1 MRELSDL
8 ETHLL
13 RRANLSDYVKRSAQ
27 IYPGDVAMVCGD
39 REVTFAELNDKV
51 NQVANALLQL
61 GVKRGDRISVI
72 SHPCLEYIFIW
83 FGLMKIGGVL
93 NPINV
98 MLKGGEIEYILNHA
112 EPKILVVEDALTPN
126 VDEVKGQIK
135 SVQKFLSIDLT
146 GSAVGEGWEDIGVVI
161 DADVSLEEPLVIA
174 GDNDP
179 ATLIYTSGTE
189 ARPKGVMGSHLNM
202 YMTTM
207 HLVSDLEIGKK
218 EALLLVAPLYHVA
231 GIVLCLTSI
240 YMGAK
245 IVIDTFPD
253 PVNIMEFTSKHEVT
267 IWTFPPAMLAL
278 FPSLPGFS
286 KEIVKSVKMIIAFGS
301 ALPKA
306 IAEVWK
312 GILPD
317 VKMINYY
324 GQTESGPLGTCSSGE
339 DIIAHPGSIGK
350 PHRLVEVKIFDD
362 EEKEVDTGEVGEIV
376 MRGPTIMIGYFK
388 DEERTAETLRHGW
401 LHTNDLARRDE
412 DGFFHFVDRKKDIIV
427 TGSENVSSLEIEQ
440 FLFSHEKVQDA
451 AVVGLPHPRWGE
463 AVVAVVV
470 PRPEQ
475 EISEKE
481 IIAYCK
487 EKIAGYKV
495 PKKVVVLNEIPRNPA
510 GKSLKHMLR
519 KQLSEQLTLEA

>member
-1 MRELSDL
+1 M
-8 ETHLL
+8 
-13 RRANLSDYVKRSAQ
+13 
-27 IYPGDVAMVCGD
+27 
-39 REVTFAELNDKV
+39 
-51 NQVANALLQL
+51 
-61 GVKRGDRISVI
+61 
-72 SHPCLEYIFIW
+72 
-83 FGLMKIGGVL
+83 
-93 NPINV
+93 
-98 MLKGGEIEYILNHA
+98 
-112 EPKILVVEDALTPN
+112 
-126 VDEVKGQIK
+126 
-135 SVQKFLSIDLT
+135 
-146 GSAVGEGWEDIGVVI
+146 
-161 DADVSLEEPLVIA
+161 
-174 GDNDP
+174 
-179 ATLIYTSGTE
+179 
-189 ARPKGVMGSHLNM
+189 
-202 YMTTM
+202 
-207 HLVSDLEIGKK
+207 
-218 EALLLVAPLYHVA
+218 
-231 GIVLCLTSI
+231 
-240 YMGAK
+240 
-245 IVIDTFPD
+245 
-253 PVNIMEFTSKHEVT
+253 
-267 IWTFPPAMLAL
+267 
-278 FPSLPGFS
+278 
-286 KEIVKSVKMIIAFGS
+286 
-301 ALPKA
+301 
-306 IAEVWK
+306 
-312 GILPD
+312 
-317 VKMINYY
+317 
-324 GQTESGPLGTCSSGE
+324 
-339 DIIAHPGSIGK
+339 
-350 PHRLVEVKIFDD
+350 EVKIFDD